1 MNTLFSLAAIGIII
15 IWGIWI
21 GSVVLTVALFV
32 VAGIWRT
39 LCAVGHLFTQPA
51 SALLFR

>member
-15 IWGIWI
+15 IWGIWV

-32 VAGIWRT
+32 VAGVWRT
-39 LCAVGHLFTQPA
+39 LCAVGRLFIPSA
-51 SALLFR
+51 SALPLR